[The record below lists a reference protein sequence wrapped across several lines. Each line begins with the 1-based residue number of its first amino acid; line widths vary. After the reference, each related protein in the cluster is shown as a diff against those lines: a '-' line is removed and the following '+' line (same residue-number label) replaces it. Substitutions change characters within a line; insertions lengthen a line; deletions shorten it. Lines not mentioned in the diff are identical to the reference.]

1 MCSLSSFPPP
11 PGKRQTTLYE
21 KDGKLLAGTE
31 TDWKDFAERFSAYPR
46 VSVVRESARHPGFA
60 EGAANAFLQQPESIW
75 NQAFVSWQERGFIG
89 FLEQL
94 SEYSDSSIV
103 WSVARFAAKSL
114 LLGTRW
120 FYKQGL
126 FFPHLLLSS
135 EDMCKEFSLALDWS
149 KGHVRAFAWHPN
161 CMKFAVASHGDMIR
175 VYSPDASI
183 TPMLKHRSQRN
194 ITDMAWKPHC
204 TSVLAVACREGILL
218 WQVEPTSLIA
228 RPSSACASLLSRPEH
243 NPVTSISWHPK
254 GTLLASAS
262 AADCS
267 LLIWNVTMEE
277 CVPLTRIAG
286 GGVSL
291 VRWSPDA
298 SHLLAA
304 APQSLL
310 RVWGTGHWQ
319 FDRWSTQQ
327 GRCQAACWSPDGRW
341 LLCSFANRPAVYA
354 LSFPDPSKQGSE
366 ESTAATWSP
375 HPDVAF
381 GAGLPVAD
389 LSVVE
394 FSLPLETP
402 NGGSPSGGSS
412 SGETVRVG
420 GLVQNMAWDQHG
432 ERLAVSF
439 RDHGQY
445 IALFRTRTAPTFEM
459 FPMGFVSGPSG
470 ESAQLI
476 SFYNGFDS
484 GSLLTVCWSN
494 GWVSHVPLYYCPIL
508 PIDSVGT
515 EARFPLAQFG
525 SPRLYST
532 EEVQH
537 TG

>member
-11 PGKRQTTLYE
+11 PGRRSTTLYE
-21 KDGKLLAGTE
+21 KDSDLHAGTE
-31 TDWKDFAERFSAYPR
+31 SDWKDFAGRFSAYPR

-60 EGAANAFLQQPESIW
+60 EGAANAFLQQPQSIW

-94 SEYSDSSIV
+94 SEYSDSSIM
-103 WSVARFAAKSL
+103 WSVARFAAKSV

-149 KGHVRAFAWHPN
+149 KGQVRAFTWHPH
-161 CMKFAVASHGDMIR
+161 CAKFAVASHGDMIR
-175 VYSPDASI
+175 VYSTDASI

-194 ITDMAWKPHC
+194 ITDMAWKPYC

-218 WQVEPTSLIA
+218 WQVEPTSVIP
-228 RPSSACASLLSRPEH
+228 RPSSACASLLSH
-243 NPVTSISWHPK
+243 QDHSPVTSIAWHPK

-277 CVPLTRIAG
+277 CTPLTRIAG
-286 GGVSL
+286 GGVGL
-291 VRWSPDA
+291 VRWSPDG

-304 APQSLL
+304 APQSLF
-310 RVWGTGHWQ
+310 RVWGTKHWQ

-327 GRCQAACWSPDGRW
+327 GRCRVACWSPDGRW
-341 LLCSFANRPAVYA
+341 LLCSFADRPALYA
-354 LSFPDPSKQGSE
+354 LSFPDPNSLGGE
-366 ESTAATWSP
+366 ESSAADWSP

-381 GAGLPVAD
+381 GTGLPVAD

-394 FSLPLETP
+394 FPAPAEVP
-402 NGGSPSGGSS
+402 NVDNPAVG
-412 SGETVRVG
+412 TVRVG
-420 GLVQNMAWDQHG
+420 GLVQNMAWDKHG

-439 RDHGQY
+439 RDNGQY

-459 FPMGFVSGPSG
+459 FPIGFVSGPHG

-476 SFYNGFDS
+476 SFYNGFEN
-484 GSLLTVCWSN
+484 GSLLTVCWSS
-494 GWVSHVPLYYCPIL
+494 GLVSHVPLYYCPIL
-508 PIDSVGT
+508 PIGSVDT
-515 EARFPLAQFG
+515 EASFAPAQFG
-525 SPRLYST
+525 PPHLFSAK
-532 EEVQH
+532 EVPLAS
-537 TG
+537 